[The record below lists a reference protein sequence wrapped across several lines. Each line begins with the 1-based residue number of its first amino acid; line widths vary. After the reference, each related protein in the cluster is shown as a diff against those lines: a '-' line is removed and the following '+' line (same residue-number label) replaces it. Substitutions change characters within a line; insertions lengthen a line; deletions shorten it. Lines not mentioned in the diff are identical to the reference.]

1 MSDNGKKIL
10 IVDDDKMNI
19 IALAHYLK
27 PPYEIIVALDG
38 VSALEMAEKHVP
50 DIILLDIIMPD
61 INGFDVLTKL
71 KKADATKNIPIIFI
85 TGLDTDEIMDRG
97 LALGAVD
104 YITKPFDKAVV
115 KGKID
120 TYLNMEK

>member
-1 MSDNGKKIL
+1 MTNNEKKIL

-38 VSALEMAEKHVP
+38 VSALEMAEKHTP

-71 KKADATKNIPIIFI
+71 KKSETTKDIPIIFI
-85 TGLDTDEIMDRG
+85 TGLDTNEIMDRG

-104 YITKPFDKAVV
+104 YITKPFDKAIV

-120 TYLNMEK
+120 SYLYQTK